1 MPVARPMTLKRVT
14 PRSRPDHRR
23 LPLLTLGVADS
34 VRRMTTRLGS
44 AFVPVSDAAA
54 AADWYSDFLDL
65 RTVSVESHA
74 AVLTDGADSTVTLL
88 APSSGIAAKPGLDW
102 ATCTYVVSDIDSHHA
117 ESERRGLAPTAI
129 EGDATV
135 CRFFTVRD
143 LDGNMMLIVD
153 Q

>member
-1 MPVARPMTLKRVT
+1 
-14 PRSRPDHRR
+14 
-23 LPLLTLGVADS
+23 
-34 VRRMTTRLGS
+34 MTTRLGS

-54 AADWYSDFLDL
+54 AAGWYSDFLDL

-74 AVLTDGADSTVTLL
+74 AVLTGGADSTVTLL
-88 APSSGIAAKPGLDW
+88 APGSGIAAKPGLDW
-102 ATCTYVVSDIDSHHA
+102 ATCSFAVSDIDSHHA

>member
-1 MPVARPMTLKRVT
+1 
-14 PRSRPDHRR
+14 
-23 LPLLTLGVADS
+23 
-34 VRRMTTRLGS
+34 MTTRLGS

-54 AADWYSDFLDL
+54 AAGWYTDFLDL
-65 RTVSVESHA
+65 RTVSVEPHA
-74 AVLTDGADSTVTLL
+74 AVLTDDADSTVTLL

-129 EGDATV
+129 EGNATV

-143 LDGNMMLIVD
+143 LDGNIMLIVD